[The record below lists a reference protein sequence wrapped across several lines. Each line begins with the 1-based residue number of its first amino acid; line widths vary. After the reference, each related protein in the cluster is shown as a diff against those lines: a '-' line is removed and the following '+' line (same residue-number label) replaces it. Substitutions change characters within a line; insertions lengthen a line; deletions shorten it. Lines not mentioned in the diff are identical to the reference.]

1 MNLSRRAFVGSLGA
15 VAACRRIRETPLLKI
30 ALCSDPHIKDAE
42 TAENM
47 RRVFE
52 YAKRNDVDGVL
63 IAGDITSDGREGQMK
78 LFADAWF
85 SVFPDSRN
93 ARGEKVELISC
104 YGNRDLDRK
113 HSPNDGES
121 GIIRTAPGAMWRKYF
136 GETVGD
142 DCHVRYVKGCPVI
155 LVHWGYEKIPEEQ
168 WKKLIG
174 GIDTTK
180 PFFYIQ
186 HPHLP
191 GTVFDGEVASKGTV
205 SNFLSNCPGAIA
217 FSGHSHRSISD
228 ERAVWSGGFVSIAGG
243 AVSVVRPFAGKRLYE
258 NIGRLGARRNQP
270 MPRIPHMPET
280 ADIDGI
286 SQAMI
291 LSLYHDRIEI
301 ERHDCGIDEKAGPVW
316 VIAHPQKCGSQPRF
330 GTVLSPVAPQFPAGS
345 KLELFERDG
354 ANRNGE
360 KERQIVVSF
369 PPAVPSDSVHDRVW
383 DYEVC
388 ALDAASTVIAR
399 QYVLAENYFAPFR
412 RISGRVEC
420 VFGSSSVPQGVATRW
435 KVVPYGFFGLCGDS
449 ISAVAK
455 YGIMNAN
462 ISS

>member
-15 VAACRRIRETPLLKI
+15 VAACRRIGETPLLKL
-30 ALCSDPHIKDAE
+30 ALCTDPHIKDAE

-47 RRVFE
+47 RKVFE
-52 YAKRNDVDGVL
+52 YAMRNDVDGVL

-113 HSPNDGES
+113 HSPDDSES
-121 GIIRTAPGAMWRKYF
+121 GIIRAAPGAMWSRYF

-142 DCHVRYVKGCPVI
+142 DFHVRRIKGYPVVI
-155 LVHWGYEKIPEEQ
+155 VHWGHENVTERQ
-168 WKKLIG
+168 WKKLIA
-174 GIDTTK
+174 GIDLSKT
-180 PFFYIQ
+180 FFYIQ
-186 HPHLP
+186 HPHLS
-191 GTVFDGEVASKGTV
+191 GTVFDGAVASKGTV
-205 SNFLSNCPGAIA
+205 AGFLSHCPGAIA
-217 FSGHSHRSISD
+217 LSGHSHRSISD
-228 ERAVWSGGFVSIAGG
+228 ERAIWHGGFVSIAGG

-280 ADIDGI
+280 ADIEGT

-316 VIAHPQKCGSQPRF
+316 VLPHPQKHGTGPRL
-330 GTVLSPVAPQFPAGS
+330 GTVSKPVAPQFPAGA
-345 KLELFERDG
+345 KLEVFERDG

-360 KERQIVVSF
+360 NERQIAVSF

-388 ALDAASTVIAR
+388 ALDAEGTVIAR
-399 QYVLAENYFAPFR
+399 QHVLAENYFAPFR
-412 RISGRVEC
+412 RISGRIEC
-420 VFGSSSVPQGVATRW
+420 VFGRSSIPQSGAACW
-435 KVVPYGFFGLCGDS
+435 KVTPYGFFGLCGDS
-449 ISAVAK
+449 VSAVVK
-455 YGIMNAN
+455 YGIMDGN